1 MGQDAVRGRLAGSHP
16 GRTGRWGTI
25 AMVFA
30 VPVAASQ
37 GPTEGPPPETVRHVL
52 ERSPVPLTGTEVRA
66 LVVGASVWTRSSDG
80 GGITVTNR
88 EDGTVAAVRDRT
100 GLASIAG
107 TGRWFVRE
115 GRYCALLRW
124 QSGPDSFGDG
134 FCVAVHRVGDT
145 YFGIRESDEPDARP
159 IRLRIGGR

>member
-1 MGQDAVRGRLAGSHP
+1 MAKAGEHHGDIVLVGGSDHLLVTHRATGLDHCGGAGLSQHVQAVA
-16 GRTGRWGTI
+16 
-25 AMVFA
+25 
-30 VPVAASQ
+30 
-37 GPTEGPPPETVRHVL
+37 EGEEGV
-52 ERSPVPLTGTEVRA
+52 
-66 LVVGASVWTRSSDG
+66 G